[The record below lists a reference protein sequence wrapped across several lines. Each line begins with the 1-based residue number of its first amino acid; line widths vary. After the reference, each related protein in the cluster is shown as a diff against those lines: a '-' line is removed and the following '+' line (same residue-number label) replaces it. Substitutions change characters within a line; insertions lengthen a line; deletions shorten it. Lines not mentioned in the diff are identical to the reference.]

1 MLCLFFPLSSR
12 YANDDYV
19 VTPISNQTRG
29 QPLTIRLISSYIS
42 LPLSSTRKIASLN
55 KQPLHQHPSTV
66 TTATAMAAPVFPPYP
81 PSLEPKQ
88 LSYLL
93 GAFTDWSLSHGLAV
107 RPLPSFV
114 AENPNGA
121 LATHAPTTLFPSPFP
136 RSCWREAREVQKGF
150 NELYA
155 RISADDEWLG
165 GIAEEYVDL
174 PPLFFRSGKIIA
186 TVYHPHFG
194 KGS

>member
-1 MLCLFFPLSSR
+1 M
-12 YANDDYV
+12 
-19 VTPISNQTRG
+19 
-29 QPLTIRLISSYIS
+29 
-42 LPLSSTRKIASLN
+42 
-55 KQPLHQHPSTV
+55 
-66 TTATAMAAPVFPPYP
+66 
-81 PSLEPKQ
+81 
-88 LSYLL
+88 
-93 GAFTDWSLSHGLAV
+93 
-107 RPLPSFV
+107 
-114 AENPNGA
+114 
-121 LATHAPTTLFPSPFP
+121 
-136 RSCWREAREVQKGF
+136 QKGF